1 LRELAEHGVRFVV
14 IGGLAAALHG
24 SSQVTFDIDIV
35 PDSDFQNLA
44 RLSDALTALEAR
56 VRASDTPGGL
66 GFQQDAA
73 SLSRAEIWNLHT
85 RYGDL
90 DLVMRP
96 AGTAGYKDLDRDAQT
111 IKLGRLQ
118 VRIASLADVIRS
130 KEAAGREKDRATLP
144 ALRRL
149 LSEMSP

>member
-1 LRELAEHGVRFVV
+1 M
-14 IGGLAAALHG
+14 AAALHG

-35 PDSDFQNLA
+35 PDPEPRNLA
-44 RLSDALTALEAR
+44 FLVETLAALKAR
-56 VRASDTPGGL
+56 IRASGAPRGL
-66 GFQQDAA
+66 TFQHDAA
-73 SLSRAEIWNLHT
+73 SLLGAEIWNLQT
-85 RYGDL
+85 RHGDL

-96 AGTAGYKDLDRDAQT
+96 AGTAGYNDLDRDAQT
-111 IKLGRLQ
+111 IKLGRVK

-149 LSEMSP
+149 LDELSGRLT

>member
-1 LRELAEHGVRFVV
+1 LAAHDVRFVV

-35 PDSDFQNLA
+35 PDPEFGNLA
-44 RLSDALTALEAR
+44 RLSKTLAAVEAR
-56 VRASDTPGGL
+56 IRASDASGGL
-66 GFQQDAA
+66 PFQPDAA
-73 SLSRAEIWNLHT
+73 SLLRAEIWNLQT

-111 IKLGRLQ
+111 IKLGRVQ

-149 LSEMSP
+149 LDELSR

>member
-1 LRELAEHGVRFVV
+1 
-14 IGGLAAALHG
+14 
-24 SSQVTFDIDIV
+24 V
-35 PDSDFQNLA
+35 PDPEYGNLA
-44 RLSDALTALEAR
+44 RLSKTLAALEAR
-56 VRASDTPGGL
+56 IRTSDAAGGIT
-66 GFQQDAA
+66 FQHDAA
-73 SLSRAEIWNLHT
+73 SLLRAEIWNLQT

-96 AGTAGYKDLDRDAQT
+96 AGTSGYEDLDRDAQT
-111 IKLGRLQ
+111 VKLGRVQ

-149 LSEMSP
+149 LDELSG

>member
-1 LRELAEHGVRFVV
+1 VNDVRFVV

-35 PDSDFQNLA
+35 PDSELGNLA
-44 RLSDALTALEAR
+44 RLSKTLTAVEAKI
-56 VRASDTPGGL
+56 RASDAAGDIT
-66 GFQQDAA
+66 FQPDAA
-73 SLSRAEIWNLHT
+73 SLLRAEILNLQT

-96 AGTAGYKDLDRDAQT
+96 AGTSGYEDLDRDAQT
-111 IKLGRLQ
+111 IKLGRVQ
-118 VRIASLADVIRS
+118 VRVASLADVIRS

-149 LSEMSP
+149 LDELSR

>member
-1 LRELAEHGVRFVV
+1 
-14 IGGLAAALHG
+14 
-24 SSQVTFDIDIV
+24 
-35 PDSDFQNLA
+35 A
-44 RLSDALTALEAR
+44 RLSTSLAALKAR
-56 VRASDTPGGL
+56 IRASDAPGGIS
-66 GFQQDAA
+66 FQPDAA
-73 SLSRAEIWNLHT
+73 TLLRAEIWNLQT

-96 AGTAGYKDLDRDAQT
+96 AGTGGYQDLDRDAQT
-111 IKLGRLQ
+111 VKLGRAQ

-149 LSEMSP
+149 LDQQSC

>member
-1 LRELAEHGVRFVV
+1 MH
-14 IGGLAAALHG
+14 
-24 SSQVTFDIDIV
+24 
-35 PDSDFQNLA
+35 P
-44 RLSDALTALEAR
+44 
-56 VRASDTPGGL
+56 
-66 GFQQDAA
+66 AA
-73 SLSRAEIWNLHT
+73 SLSNPTPPPCSGLRSGT
-85 RYGDL
+85 CKRGYGDL

-111 IKLGRLQ
+111 IKLGRVQ

-149 LSEMSP
+149 LDELSR

>member
-1 LRELAEHGVRFVV
+1 VV

-35 PDSDFQNLA
+35 PDSDFQNLTL
-44 RLSDALTALEAR
+44 LSDALTALEAR
-56 VRASDTPGGL
+56 VRASDATNGL
-66 GFQQDAA
+66 AFQLDAA

>member
-1 LRELAEHGVRFVV
+1 M
-14 IGGLAAALHG
+14 AAALHG

-35 PDSDFQNLA
+35 PDPEPGNLA
-44 RLSDALTALEAR
+44 LLSKTLAALKAR
-56 VRASDTPGGL
+56 TRASDAPRGL
-66 GFQQDAA
+66 TFRHDPA
-73 SLSRAEIWNLHT
+73 SLLRAEIWNLQT

-111 IKLGRLQ
+111 IKLGRVK

-149 LSEMSP
+149 LDDLSR